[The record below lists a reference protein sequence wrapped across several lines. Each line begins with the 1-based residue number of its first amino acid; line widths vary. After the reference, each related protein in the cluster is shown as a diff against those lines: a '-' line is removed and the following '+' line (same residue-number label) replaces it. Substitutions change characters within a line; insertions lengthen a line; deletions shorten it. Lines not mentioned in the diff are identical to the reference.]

1 MSISPAAVDARAG
14 LRIAHHAYILDAVPM
29 PVCDTLIRNARVIDG
44 SGGEPQLA
52 DVAIAGDRI
61 CAVGAGLNYAAN
73 ELVDGTGHV
82 LAPGF
87 IDVHTHDDTNV
98 IRTPQMLPKLSQGVT
113 TVIVGNCGISAAP
126 VRLAGDPPDP
136 MNLLGDASA
145 FRYPTFA
152 AYIAAIGSAQP
163 AVNVA
168 ALVGHTA
175 LRNNH
180 MDRLDCAATAAEI
193 DAMRSQLTEALD
205 CGALGLSTG
214 LAYLSANAA
223 TTEEVL
229 ALGEPLARA
238 GALYTTHLRSETA
251 AILDAMREAFTIGRE
266 CRVPV
271 VISHLKCAGVDNWG
285 RSGEV
290 LHALDTARASQPVS
304 CDCYPYAAGSSTLDL
319 RQVDERVE
327 IMITWSRPHPELA
340 GQTLAQIAQSWQID
354 LVEAA
359 RRLQPAGAIY
369 HSISEDDMRRILRHP
384 ATMIGSDGLPND
396 PRPHPRL
403 WGTFPRVLGK
413 YSRDEKLF
421 SLTEAVH
428 KMTGMP
434 AARFGFAD
442 RGLIRE
448 GSFAD
453 LVLFDPETVRDT
465 ATYDDPA
472 RPAEGIARVWVN
484 GMLSCLDGA
493 ATGLRSGR
501 FLKRSNAVTNETSSQ
516 N

>member
-1 MSISPAAVDARAG
+1 MEPDAFIFEG
-14 LRIAHHAYILDAVPM
+14 SPM
-29 PVCDTLIRNARVIDG
+29 PVCDTLIRNVQVLDGTGSESRV
-44 SGGEPQLA
+44 L

-61 CAVGAGLNYAAN
+61 AAVGPSLECAAAEVVDGAGLA
-73 ELVDGTGHV
+73 

-87 IDVHTHDDTNV
+87 IDVHTHDDTSV
-98 IRTPQMLPKLSQGVT
+98 IRTPEMLPKISQGVT

-126 VRLAGDPPDP
+126 VRLKGEPPDP
-136 MNLLGDASA
+136 MNLLGDADA
-145 FRYPTFA
+145 FRYSTFA
-152 AYIAAIGSAQP
+152 SYVAAIEGAHP

-180 MDRLDCAATAAEI
+180 MDRLDRAATAGEI
-193 DAMRSQLTEALD
+193 AAMRAQLIEALD

-223 TTEEVL
+223 TTAEIL
-229 ALGEPLARA
+229 ALAEPLAQA

-251 AILDAMREAFTIGRE
+251 AILDAVREAFTIGRE
-266 CRVPV
+266 CRVPI

-285 RSGEV
+285 RSTEI
-290 LHALDTARASQPVS
+290 LQELDTTRATQPVDW
-304 CDCYPYAAGSSTLDL
+304 DCYPYAAGSSTLDL
-319 RQVDERVE
+319 RQVDERVK
-327 IMITWSRPHPELA
+327 IQITWSMPHPEMA
-340 GQTLAQIAQSWQID
+340 GQTLAQIAREWEIDQSG
-354 LVEAA
+354 AA

-369 HSISEDDMRRILRHP
+369 HSISEEDMQRILRHP

-413 YSRDEKLF
+413 YCRDEKL
-421 SLTEAVH
+421 LPLAQAVH

-434 AARFGFAD
+434 AERFGLAG

-448 GSFAD
+448 GYFAD
-453 LVLFDPETVRDT
+453 LVLFDPDTIRDT
-465 ATYDDPA
+465 ATFDEPVC
-472 RPAEGIARVWVN
+472 PAEGIARVWVN
-484 GMLSCLDGA
+484 GVLSYRDRAL
-493 ATGLRSGR
+493 TGSRRGR
-501 FLKRSNAVTNETSSQ
+501 FLKRSAAVTNDKFHSAD
-516 N
+516 